1 MSDSIQL
8 TQSGGVA
15 TLVLH
20 RPEKLNA
27 FAGDMREVLLAALD
41 DVATR
46 ADARVLVVTGAGR
59 AFSAGGDVRVMA
71 ELAERGAAF
80 EELEPMLRAGRAVI
94 RRLASLAI
102 PTLAAVNGP
111 AAGAGLN
118 LALACDLRIASDAAT
133 FGESFVKIGLHPDW
147 GGTWFLP
154 RRVGLSRALAL
165 CWTGDVV
172 DAHEAGRIGLVDRV
186 VPTASFADEIATFAA
201 RLAAAPQTSVREVKR
216 SLHTAFTRDLDAC
229 LDAEIEAQ
237 AACWASADVKEG
249 LQAFAEK
256 RAPEFGAPPRA
267 ATAHRFE

>member
-27 FAGDMREVLLAALD
+27 FAGDMREALLAALEA
-41 DVATR
+41 VATR
-46 ADARVLVVTGAGR
+46 AEARVLVVTGAGR

-71 ELAERGAAF
+71 DLAERGAAF
-80 EELEPMLRAGRAVI
+80 EELEPLLRAGGAVI
-94 RRLASLAI
+94 RRLASLAS

-133 FGESFVKIGLHPDW
+133 FGETFVKIGLHPDW
-147 GGTWFLP
+147 GVTWFLP
-154 RRVGLSRALAL
+154 RRVWLSRALTL

-172 DAHEAGRIGLVDRV
+172 DAREAERLGLVDRV
-186 VPTASFADEIATFAA
+186 VPAASFAADVAAFAA

-216 SLHTAFTRDLDAC
+216 SLHAALTGDLDAC
-229 LDAEIEAQ
+229 LETEIEAQ

-249 LQAFAEK
+249 LRAFAEK
-256 RAPEFGAPPRA
+256 RAPNFGAPPRA
-267 ATAHRFE
+267 AAAHRFE